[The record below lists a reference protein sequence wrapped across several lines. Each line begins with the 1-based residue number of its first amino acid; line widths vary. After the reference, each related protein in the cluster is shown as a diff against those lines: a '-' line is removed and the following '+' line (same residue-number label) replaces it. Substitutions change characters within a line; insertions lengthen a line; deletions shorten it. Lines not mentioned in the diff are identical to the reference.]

1 MLKAIS
7 NLFERSDVF
16 DMAFV
21 LEKFQTLRLSYNR
34 KPEPC
39 TPDSRGRCKMR
50 KLKPFLLFYF
60 PNYAILISKAPF
72 QANKYGL
79 DRSVSNGI

>member
-7 NLFERSDVF
+7 NLFERSEF
-16 DMAFV
+16 LIWLLF
-21 LEKFQTLRLSYNR
+21 LEKFQTLRLSYDR

-60 PNYAILISKAPF
+60 PKLCYPNKQGPV

>member
-7 NLFERSDVF
+7 NLFERSEF
-16 DMAFV
+16 LIWLLF
-21 LEKFQTLRLSYNR
+21 LEKVQTLRLSYDR

-50 KLKPFLLFYF
+50 KLKE
-60 PNYAILISKAPF
+60 K
-72 QANKYGL
+72 
-79 DRSVSNGI
+79 SNIMVVKKKGRR